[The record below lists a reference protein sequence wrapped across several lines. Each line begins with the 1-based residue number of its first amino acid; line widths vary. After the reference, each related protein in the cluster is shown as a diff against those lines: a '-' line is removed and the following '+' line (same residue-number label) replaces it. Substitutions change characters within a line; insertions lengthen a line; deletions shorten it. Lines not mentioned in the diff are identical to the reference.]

1 VESLRDLSRGVL
13 AGVSVVL
20 VETRNPMN
28 IGAVA
33 RAMRNFG
40 LERLVLVRPR
50 VFPHP
55 EATRMATGAHDVVAG
70 AQVFDSLREALADHS
85 LALAFTRREGKSRR
99 PFLTPREAAP
109 RAIESAAGGGRVAL
123 VFGREDNGLSNPHLR
138 RCQEVV
144 VIPTDPGCASV
155 NLAQA
160 VALAAYE
167 MFVEAARPHLMQP
180 LPRATLP
187 ELEVLLGHWRR
198 ALLAVGFLDPK
209 HPDRMLRYL
218 ERLFT
223 RAGLVDRD
231 VRILRGLAHQMEWA
245 AGRGT
250 AVPKSV
256 VPAKAKRREVKS
268 RQRHSDA

>member
-1 VESLRDLSRGVL
+1 
-13 AGVSVVL
+13 
-20 VETRNPMN
+20 
-28 IGAVA
+28 
-33 RAMRNFG
+33 MRNFG

-55 EATRMATGAHDVVAG
+55 EATRMAVGARDVVAG
-70 AQVFDSLREALADHS
+70 AQVFDTLREALADHA

-109 RAIESAAGGGRVAL
+109 RALAAAASGGRVAL

-167 MFVEAARPHLMQP
+167 VFVEAARPHLMQP

-187 ELEVLLGHWRR
+187 EMEELLGHWRR

-218 ERLFT
+218 ERLFA
-223 RAGLVDRD
+223 RAGLVGRD

-245 AGRGT
+245 AGRGNT
-250 AVPKSV
+250 GPKPV
-256 VPAKAKRREVKS
+256 APAKPKRPKVRSRE
-268 RQRHSDA
+268 RHGET